1 MEIISQNIPMIKIW
15 PNTGQIAGIPT
26 NPRLIKD
33 NRFEKLVQFIKNHT
47 EMLEMREYLVVP
59 YADEYVAIAGNMRL
73 RATLEA
79 AAMSDD
85 EFAELIT
92 KKQKPRKLQRLVE
105 TITRL
110 RETRE
115 IPL

>member
-1 MEIISQNIPMIKIW
+1 MEIISQNIRMIKIW

-33 NRFEKLVQFIKNHT
+33 HRFGKLVQFIKNHT
-47 EMLEMREYLVVP
+47 EMLEMRKFLVVP
-59 YADEYVAIAGNMRL
+59 YADVAIAGNMRL